1 LIFNCQEVA
10 KECTKL
16 GYPGKLHSYK
26 CDLTKEGEIEEMFKW
41 IEANHGG
48 LDVCINN
55 AGFSSGEAIIGKCVL
70 LNLVLDLGKLSI

>member
-1 LIFNCQEVA
+1 
-10 KECTKL
+10 
-16 GYPGKLHSYK
+16 
-26 CDLTKEGEIEEMFKW
+26 LTKEGEIEEMFKW

-70 LNLVLDLGKLSI
+70 LNLSLDPGKLSNIE